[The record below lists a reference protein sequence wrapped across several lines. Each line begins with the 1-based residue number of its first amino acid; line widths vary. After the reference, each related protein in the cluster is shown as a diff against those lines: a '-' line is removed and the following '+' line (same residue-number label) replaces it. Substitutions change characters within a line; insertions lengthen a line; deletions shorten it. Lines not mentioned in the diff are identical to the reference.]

1 MMESL
6 KHHVVTLENCG
17 PVSVF
22 LQGDLERQ
30 RDGAVFLTVH
40 DVGATYLSWV
50 DWVRHPSMEEIKKR
64 ALFVHVAV
72 PGQEPGAEDLQP
84 DFVFPSMGELGLGLV
99 TVLDHLRI
107 TRVVGLGD
115 GAGANIIARFGM
127 CHPGRVHG
135 LVLIN
140 ITTSASLGRFMDTLK
155 EKMKSLRIGGKKV
168 LNENNVSKFAE
179 SYRKRKDILGDLTR
193 KLNVDILLV
202 CGALSQYVVDTVTLH
217 RQLAPGIASIIRLE
231 DVAEPLQQ
239 TQGKTAEA
247 VLLFCQGLCLLSSV
261 QVRQASVVPD
271 KKSVKTN
278 MSMREYD
285 QPNIRRLSLTPV

>member
-1 MMESL
+1 
-6 KHHVVTLENCG
+6 
-17 PVSVF
+17 
-22 LQGDLERQ
+22 
-30 RDGAVFLTVH
+30 
-40 DVGATYLSWV
+40 
-50 DWVRHPSMEEIKKR
+50 
-64 ALFVHVAV
+64 
-72 PGQEPGAEDLQP
+72 
-84 DFVFPSMGELGLGLV
+84 
-99 TVLDHLRI
+99 
-107 TRVVGLGD
+107 
-115 GAGANIIARFGM
+115 
-127 CHPGRVHG
+127 
-135 LVLIN
+135 
-140 ITTSASLGRFMDTLK
+140 
-155 EKMKSLRIGGKKV
+155 MKSLRIGGKKV